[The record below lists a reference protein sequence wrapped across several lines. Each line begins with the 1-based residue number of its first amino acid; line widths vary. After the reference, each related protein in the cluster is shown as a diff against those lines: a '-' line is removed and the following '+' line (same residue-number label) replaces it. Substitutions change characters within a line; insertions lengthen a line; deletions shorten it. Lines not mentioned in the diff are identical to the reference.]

1 MGNLSS
7 CSTFPLRQRSIM
19 NSLSFGLNDGTSPSS
34 DEQWT
39 RILAF
44 TQAYMPQRPLV
55 LPAITSA
62 QWLSALRKFKPR
74 AARGPDS
81 YARDDLLAMPMPRA
95 QELLLLL
102 SDIEAGAAW
111 PSQLLIGLVTAL
123 HKRNGH
129 DSVHGY
135 RPICVFSIVYRCW
148 ASIRARQV
156 LKWIRDVIPEGS
168 LGFMPGREASEAW
181 YVLEG
186 LIECA
191 VQDARM
197 LSGYGTDL
205 VRAFNNLL
213 RTPLFAAA
221 RHLGMPDNLLRPW
234 SSFVHGMQRRFVAQ
248 GAVSEPVFSTC
259 GFAEGC
265 PLSTVAMSV
274 CSFLYHEYMRA
285 FSPSLESL
293 SYVDNLLG
301 IGRGAFDVAVGLNV
315 TRCFCETLALE
326 LDTSKTYA
334 WSLDSAQRSVLRE
347 MRMNVADSCR
357 ELGGIVSFGT
367 ATRNRPL
374 AESCERLTPL
384 FAALRRSKA
393 PWHSKISVLPI
404 KFWSL
409 ALHGIAE
416 CPVSDT
422 LLQSLRTKAVRALK
436 AAPAGASPALRLS
449 LSQPMTADPGF
460 YQCWNCLTTARR
472 LCLKQ
477 PRLVHL
483 WADFMLRFD
492 GRLFHGP
499 FSKLLVVLGSIGWR
513 ICTPLV
519 DEEGLHTTF
528 FTFHSLLFGRWQ
540 SALGCTAWQTCRL
553 TGPA

>member
-1 MGNLSS
+1 
-7 CSTFPLRQRSIM
+7 
-19 NSLSFGLNDGTSPSS
+19 
-34 DEQWT
+34 
-39 RILAF
+39 
-44 TQAYMPQRPLV
+44 
-55 LPAITSA
+55 
-62 QWLSALRKFKPR
+62 
-74 AARGPDS
+74 
-81 YARDDLLAMPMPRA
+81 
-95 QELLLLL
+95 
-102 SDIEAGAAW
+102 
-111 PSQLLIGLVTAL
+111 
-123 HKRNGH
+123 
-129 DSVHGY
+129 
-135 RPICVFSIVYRCW
+135 
-148 ASIRARQV
+148 
-156 LKWIRDVIPEGS
+156 
-168 LGFMPGREASEAW
+168 MPGREASEAW

-205 VRAFNNLL
+205 VRAFNNLP

-234 SSFVHGMQRRFVAQ
+234 SSFVHGMQRRFVVQ

-347 MRMNVADSCR
+347 MRMNVVDSCR

-374 AESCERLTPL
+374 VERCERLTPL

-409 ALHGIAE
+409 ALHGIAA

-513 ICTPLV
+513 ICTPPTFV
-519 DEEGLHTTF
+519 DEEGLSHNLL
-528 FTFHSLLFGRWQ
+528 HLPLLLFGRWQ